1 MTDDELISAR
11 IVVTRRIT
19 GGGDDQV
26 LVEGAEHLSLIEA
39 LGLLRFAED
48 TVIRE
53 RMEGV
58 G

>member
-1 MTDDELISAR
+1 VTEDELVSAR

-26 LVEGAEHLSLIEA
+26 SVEGAEHLSLIEA
-39 LGLLRFAED
+39 LGLLRFAE
-48 TVIRE
+48 
-53 RMEGV
+53 GV